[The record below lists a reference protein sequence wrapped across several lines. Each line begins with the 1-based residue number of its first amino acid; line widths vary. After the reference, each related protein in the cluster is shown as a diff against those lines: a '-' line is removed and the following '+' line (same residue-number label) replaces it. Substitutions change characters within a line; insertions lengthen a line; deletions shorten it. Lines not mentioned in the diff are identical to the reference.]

1 MKVPADFYAET
12 GIAPGDVIQTDASG
26 LSRHDLV
33 TPRAIVTLLSFAQK
47 QNWFAPYYAS
57 LPVAGTDGT
66 LEDRMKNTLAAGRI
80 HAKTGS
86 VEHVR
91 TLSGFAE
98 TASGRRVI
106 FSFLS
111 NNQGGKS
118 HEAADTLTGLCV
130 AMLEEFNVTPPERAL
145 KNKRLR

>member
-1 MKVPADFYAET
+1 VA
-12 GIAPGDVIQTDASG
+12 
-26 LSRHDLV
+26 
-33 TPRAIVTLLSFAQK
+33 LLSFAQK
-47 QNWFAPYYAS
+47 QPWFASYYAS

-66 LEDRMKNTLAAGRI
+66 LEDRMKNTPAAGRI

-98 TASGRRVI
+98 TPSGRRLI

-118 HEAADTLTGLCV
+118 REASEALTGLCV
-130 AMLEEFNVTPPERAL
+130 AMLEEFNVTPPKRAL
-145 KNKRLR
+145 EHKHPH